1 MLVLSRKK
9 GQSVII
15 QDQIEVTI
23 LEIDGDIIKL
33 GISAPREVQ
42 IVRKELLTSI
52 KETNRDA
59 AGLQLDVRS
68 LADKIKKTKKNFEQ
82 L

>member
-23 LEIDGDIIKL
+23 LEIDGETIKL

-42 IVRKELLTSI
+42 IVRKELLASI

-68 LADKIKKTKKNFEQ
+68 LSDKIKKMKNFSE
-82 L
+82 